1 MAGTLTAA
9 DAVITLTVSGLFPSP
24 VRLQGFSAD
33 NIYDSPNQALNETAM
48 GVDGRLSAGFI
59 YSPVDQ
65 NFTLQGDSDSLDF
78 FETLAATMQQVKDTY
93 FMNGNTTIPAQNK
106 TYVMTRGVLVDF
118 ASLPT
123 LNKIIAPRRALIRW
137 QSIQPIPN

>member
-9 DAVITLTVSGLFPSP
+9 DAVITLTVAGLFPSP
-24 VRLQGFSAD
+24 VRIQGFSAD
-33 NIYDSPNQALNETAM
+33 NVYDSPNQALNETAM

-65 NFTLQGDSDSLDF
+65 NFTLQADSDSLDF

-93 FMNGNTTIPAQNK
+93 FMNGNTTIPAQGK

-123 LNKIIAPRRALIRW
+123 LNKIAAPRRALIRW
-137 QSIQPIPN
+137 QNIQAVPN